1 MAAFRFCDRPPLMR
15 RNIAIACTRSPTPG
29 PFDENSKPHHAI
41 VSDTMTPVRDE
52 PRASPVGA
60 PRRLNKV
67 TTMTQTDQANVTPR
81 AFAVGDVAINVMSM
95 AQAVDSIILAAR
107 CGDTFSVHTLN
118 LDHFV
123 KLRSNPAFRDAYDQ
137 ARFIT
142 ADGFPIVMMGR
153 LAGVPI
159 ARTTGADLVMPLCRE
174 AARHQ
179 LPVFL
184 LGATRLALAA
194 SVRRLTRRYRDLAFA
209 GCLAPGPNFDPCS
222 KDADVAIARIRNSGA
237 RICFLALGAPK
248 QEIFAARCLAELP
261 GTALVCIGAALD
273 FIGGT
278 QSRAPHFAQQAGL
291 EWLWR
296 IATDPWRLAPRYMRC
311 LAAVP
316 RLVAMSLPQI
326 LAHFPAKARP
336 RRDRRWTPVRRQEHA
351 PNI

>member
-1 MAAFRFCDRPPLMR
+1 
-15 RNIAIACTRSPTPG
+15 
-29 PFDENSKPHHAI
+29 
-41 VSDTMTPVRDE
+41 
-52 PRASPVGA
+52 
-60 PRRLNKV
+60 
-67 TTMTQTDQANVTPR
+67 MTQTDRATIAAQAFR
-81 AFAVGDVAINVMSM
+81 VGGVSINVMSM
-95 AQAVDSIILAAR
+95 AQAVDSIIFAAR
-107 CGDTFSVHTLN
+107 RGETFSVNTLN

-123 KLRSNPAFRDAYDQ
+123 KLRSNSAFRDAYAQ
-137 ARFIT
+137 ARFVT

-159 ARTTGADLVMPLCRE
+159 ARTTGADLVKPLCRE

-194 SVRRLTRRYRDLAFA
+194 SVRRLTRRYRDLTFA
-209 GCLAPGPNFDPCS
+209 GCLAPGPSFDPCS
-222 KDADVAIARIRNSGA
+222 RNADLAIARIRRSGA

-248 QEIFAARCLAELP
+248 QEIFAARCLDELP

-296 IATDPWRLAPRYMRC
+296 MTSDPWRLAPRYMRC
-311 LAAVP
+311 LAAMP
-316 RLVAMSLPQI
+316 RLVALSLPQI
-326 LAHFPAKARP
+326 LAT
-336 RRDRRWTPVRRQEHA
+336 RRHA
-351 PNI
+351 A

>member
-1 MAAFRFCDRPPLMR
+1 MM
-15 RNIAIACTRSPTPG
+15 
-29 PFDENSKPHHAI
+29 
-41 VSDTMTPVRDE
+41 
-52 PRASPVGA
+52 
-60 PRRLNKV
+60 
-67 TTMTQTDQANVTPR
+67 QTDQANVRPR

-95 AQAVDSIILAAR
+95 AQAVNSIILAAR
-107 CGDTFSVHTLN
+107 RGDTFSVHTLN

-123 KLRSNPAFRDAYDQ
+123 KLRSNPAFRDAYGQ

-174 AARHQ
+174 AARYQ

-222 KDADVAIARIRNSGA
+222 EDADIAIARIRNSGA

-296 IATDPWRLAPRYMRC
+296 MTTDPWRLVPRYMRC

-316 RLVAMSLPQI
+316 RLVALSLPQI
-326 LAHFPAKARP
+326 LST
-336 RRDRRWTPVRRQEHA
+336 RRHA
-351 PNI
+351 A